1 MDIPSISIDGAPTP
15 LVLSACDKYVTTPP
29 RRTAYH
35 EGKESTMRAIS
46 AAMIVLL
53 APFSVKAQGSGSYS
67 IDSQQSKT
75 EIHVYK
81 EGVFKAFGHDHL
93 IAAKQVSGQAQFDPQ
108 KIDQSTVRLKI
119 PTKSITVIDPGESE
133 KDRHEVQARME
144 SEKVLDVAKFPEITF
159 TSTSVTSA
167 KKTPDGWELTLAGKL
182 NLHGVEK
189 PVSFPLHVR
198 ADARELRGEGELSIL
213 QTDYGITPVKVGGGS
228 VKVKD
233 KLKITFNIVA
243 AKDH

>member
-1 MDIPSISIDGAPTP
+1 MRGIPAT
-15 LVLSACDKYVTTPP
+15 L
-29 RRTAYH
+29 
-35 EGKESTMRAIS
+35 
-46 AAMIVLL
+46 IVLL
-53 APFSVKAQGSGSYS
+53 APFSGTAQGSGSYS

-119 PTKSITVIDPGESE
+119 PAKSITIIDPGESE
-133 KDRHEVQARME
+133 KDRREVQATME
-144 SEKVLDVAKFPEITF
+144 GEKVLDVAKFPEITF

-198 ADARELRGEGELSIL
+198 ADARELRGEGELSVL
-213 QTDYGITPVKVGGGS
+213 QTDYGIMPVKVGGGS

>member
-1 MDIPSISIDGAPTP
+1 
-15 LVLSACDKYVTTPP
+15 
-29 RRTAYH
+29 
-35 EGKESTMRAIS
+35 MRAIS
-46 AAMIVLL
+46 AALIVLV
-53 APFSVKAQGSGSYS
+53 APFSGTAQGSGSYS

-133 KDRHEVQARME
+133 KDRHEVQATME
-144 SEKVLDVAKFPEITF
+144 GEKVLDVAKFPEITF
-159 TSTSVTSA
+159 TSTSVTSV

-198 ADARELRGEGELSIL
+198 ADASELRGEGELSIL

-233 KLKITFNIVA
+233 KLKITFSITASA
-243 AKDH
+243 AH

>member
-1 MDIPSISIDGAPTP
+1 MKRRLANAAAALLLIAAAT
-15 LVLSACDKYVTTPP
+15 SAQKKTNY
-29 RRTAYH
+29 
-35 EGKESTMRAIS
+35 
-46 AAMIVLL
+46 
-53 APFSVKAQGSGSYS
+53 SVDPAR
-67 IDSQQSKT
+67 SKVD
-75 EIHVYK
+75 IHVYK
-81 EGVFKAFGHDHL
+81 EGVFKAFGHDHE
-93 IAAKQVSGQAQFDPQ
+93 IAAKELAGQVQFDLA
-108 KIDQSTVRLKI
+108 KIDQSTVSLKI

-133 KDRHEVQARME
+133 KDRHEVQATME
-144 SEKVLDVAKFPEITF
+144 GEKVLDVAKFPEITF

-198 ADARELRGEGELSIL
+198 ADARELRGEGELSVL
-213 QTDYGITPVKVGGGS
+213 QTDYAITPIKVGGGS

-243 AKDH
+243 AADH